1 MTYFMRG
8 SMANSTPAFNN
19 DLKVEANNDLSNLF
33 SSSPLTNDNM
43 TSNKSTDFLIFS
55 HPKPITQLNALIP
68 SATRGI
74 ESVTFI
80 NCEIACSNF
89 SKCNSVK
96 RYTFRKCKFLG
107 RSLYG
112 MFRGNCKVESVRFID
127 CNFSGIEDMRRMFQ
141 DCVNLEEVTFMHCKW
156 CDDLEFISH
165 MFAYCFNLERVI
177 IDNLNVRYVRCL
189 HKLFYKCRSLR
200 EVPDCMKSWKTQNV
214 KYMSRMFM
222 YCTRLRSLEALEN
235 WDTRN
240 AEDMSEMFMYC
251 KGLRSLKGLERWDVS
266 KVMNMRDLFNG
277 CSGIVTLR
285 SLYCWNVM
293 NVINMSGCF
302 RECKKLLNL
311 IGLERWNVSNVRVVE
326 FMFHMC
332 EELRSIEEIGNWNF
346 QNVRSESEMIIGSC
360 VKDVIV
366 LKDGRVKVF

>member
-1 MTYFMRG
+1 
-8 SMANSTPAFNN
+8 MANFTPAFN
-19 DLKVEANNDLSNLF
+19 DDFKVEANNDLSDLLC
-33 SSSPLTNDNM
+33 SSPLTSDNATSDNATND
-43 TSNKSTDFLIFS
+43 KSTDLLIFS

-68 SATRGI
+68 SATSKI

-80 NCEIACSNF
+80 NCSIACSNF

-96 RYTFRKCKFLG
+96 HYTFRKCEFLG
-107 RSLYG
+107 RSLYE
-112 MFRGNCKVESVRFID
+112 MFKGNGRVESVRFID

-141 DCVNLEEVTFMHCKW
+141 YCVNLEEVTFMHCKW
-156 CDDLEFISH
+156 CDNLEFMSH
-165 MFAYCFNLERVI
+165 MFACCYNLERVI

-189 HKLFYKCRSLR
+189 HKLFYKCKSLR

-222 YCTRLRSLEALEN
+222 YCTGLRSLDALVD
-235 WDTRN
+235 WDMSN
-240 AEDMSEMFMYC
+240 VEDMSEMFMYC

-293 NVINMSGCF
+293 SVINMSGCF
-302 RECKKLLNL
+302 HECKKLLNL
-311 IGLERWNVSNVRVVE
+311 FGLERWNVSNARVVE

-332 EELRSIEEIGNWNF
+332 EELRSIEEIRNWNL
-346 QNVRSESEMIIGSC
+346 QNVRSTSEITIGSC
-360 VKDVIV
+360 VKDVIL